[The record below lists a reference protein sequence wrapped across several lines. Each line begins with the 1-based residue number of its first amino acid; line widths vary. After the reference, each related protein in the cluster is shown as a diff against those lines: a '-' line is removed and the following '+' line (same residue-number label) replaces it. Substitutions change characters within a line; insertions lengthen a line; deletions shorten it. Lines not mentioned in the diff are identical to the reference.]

1 MDRVKN
7 LAYAYSLTPWRKQL
21 KTIVL
26 FLIGIVFAALIA
38 GIYLDVTAR
47 AATMGREILFM
58 ETEIENMKLVTADLE
73 TNLANLISASEM
85 EKRALGLGFV
95 PIEKEQINYVVV
107 PGYQPRQS
115 PYLAPPSAP
124 VTVIAANLPSDYTQS
139 LFDWFE
145 KSVVPYVSRLV
156 EVTP

>member
-7 LAYAYSLTPWRKQL
+7 LAHAYSLTPWRKQL
-21 KTIVL
+21 KTIVI
-26 FLIGIVFAALIA
+26 FLIGVVFTALIA

-58 ETEIENMKLVTADLE
+58 RNEIEQMKLITADLE
-73 TNLANLISASEM
+73 TQLAILNSATEM
-85 EKRALGLGFV
+85 EMRALGMGFV
-95 PIEKEQINYVVV
+95 PIEKEQVTFVVV
-107 PGYQPRQS
+107 PGYVYRQQPD
-115 PYLAPPSAP
+115 LAPPSSP
-124 VTVIAANLPSDYTQS
+124 VTVIAASLPSDYTQS

-145 KSVVPYVSRLV
+145 KIVIPYLGDLI